1 MLKVFMVGWVVLL
14 AAIILNVAV
23 QRMGI
28 MGWYDFLLRLPI
40 EGKKLFPQMRI
51 IDYAWLFLV
60 YPLLL
65 GGSVQVGDYLHALI
79 SGK

>member
-1 MLKVFMVGWVVLL
+1 MLKVFMIGWVVLL

-23 QRMGI
+23 QRLGI
-28 MGWYDFLLRLPI
+28 MGWYDFLLRLSN
-40 EGKKLFPQMRI
+40 EGVKLFPQMRI
-51 IDYAWLFLV
+51 IDYSWLFVV

-65 GGSVQVGDYLHALI
+65 GGSVQVGAYLHALL